1 MARIIQSP
9 GVQITERD
17 LSLRV
22 DTSSGTTVLVTGFAP
37 QGPTSEP
44 LMITTMSEFET
55 IYGFPVT
62 PAERYFY
69 YTCKEILNSPASL
82 VTIRLPYG
90 IGTGVSFGTNYSA
103 LIYPAENALTH
114 TGELDISL
122 QDPNTPKWFIGKP
135 LYVPLTIEQY
145 SKLATGEFTWTSTS
159 FGSSRNPALSTEL
172 FSNGN
177 AGFTWNPITS
187 SISVDGGLVILND
200 LQTTVN
206 EIAEGHYI
214 GFTDNSAYA
223 VSSPNFDSISKFY
236 TLSASSMTAAMPIV
250 NTNRIDFALS
260 ATKIDSDKGVTSV
273 SEQLE
278 KVGFADFELPLYQ
291 DYLSLGV
298 FRVRRSVTD
307 ASMLSMGSGELYL
320 GSCNFNRKQITGS
333 GGTLQTAFLEDSVN
347 ETSPTIKLFFNPKV
361 SKTYNWTDNSTS
373 PTSRVFV
380 EKAAKALYPLGI
392 YVPNTL
398 QIEKTK
404 VIGEV
409 QNKLN
414 KSLRSVETPENIRID
429 VVADAGLS
437 TIFAMTPD
445 LSSVPGYNLFD
456 DELVVDTNP
465 IPANIIQR
473 WQTIAIEFV
482 NFAENTRKDCMAILD
497 PLRPILLNGK
507 DSKIADSPTRNFT
520 QHIYSPLRDL
530 AGTVQSN
537 YVALYANWVKV
548 NDQFTNK
555 RFWCPFSGY
564 ASAIFA
570 KSDAIANPWAAP
582 AGLNRGN
589 FKAIDIAFNP
599 NQKQRDRLYE
609 IAINPVVYFNGDG
622 FVIMGQKTT
631 QFRPTAFD
639 RINVRRLFLYLER
652 ATQKTLK
659 YFVFEPNT
667 SFTRTRIKN
676 TITPLFEL
684 ARATEGLYDYMIVC
698 DQRNNTPEVIDNNEL
713 VIDIYLKPV
722 RTAEFILVNFIA
734 TRTGQNFQE
743 LIQGA

>member
-22 DTSSGTTVLVTGFAP
+22 DTSSGTTVLITGFAP
-37 QGPTSEP
+37 QGPTSEA
-44 LMITTMSEFET
+44 LMISTMSELET

-69 YTCKEILNSPASL
+69 YSCKEVLNSPASL

-90 IGTGVSFGTNYSA
+90 EGTGVTHGTSYSA
-103 LIYPAENALTH
+103 LIYPAANAITH
-114 TGELDISL
+114 IGEFDISIA
-122 QDPNTPKWFIGKP
+122 DPLTPKWFIGKP

-145 SKLATGEFTWTSTS
+145 AKVATGEFTWTSTGT
-159 FGSSRNPALSTEL
+159 GSTRNSALTSEL
-172 FSNGN
+172 WTNGS
-177 AGFTWNPITS
+177 AGYTYNPVS
-187 SISVDGGLVILND
+187 SAISIDGGFIILND

-214 GFTDNSAYA
+214 GFTDNSAYFA
-223 VSSPNFDSISKFY
+223 SSPNFDSISTFH
-236 TLSASSMTAAMPIV
+236 TLSADVKTTVMPVV
-250 NTNRIDFALS
+250 NTSRIDFALS
-260 ATKIDSDKGVTSV
+260 ATKLDSDKGVTSV
-273 SEQLE
+273 SEQIE

-298 FRVRRSVTD
+298 FRIRRSVTD

-320 GSCNFNRKQITGS
+320 GSCNYNRKQITGS
-333 GGTLQTAFLEDSVN
+333 GGTLQTAFLEDSIN
-347 ETSPTIKLFFNPKV
+347 ETSPTIKLFFNPVV
-361 SKTYNWTDNSTS
+361 SKSYNWTDNSTS
-373 PTSRVFV
+373 PTTRVFV
-380 EKAAKALYPLGI
+380 EKEAKALYPLGI

-404 VIGEV
+404 VIGAV
-409 QNKLN
+409 PDKLN
-414 KSLRSVETPENIRID
+414 KSLRGVETPENIRID

-437 TIFAMTPD
+437 TIYAMTPE
-445 LSSVPGYNLFD
+445 LSSTPGYNLFD
-456 DELVVDTNP
+456 DELVIDTNP
-465 IPANIIQR
+465 IPINVIQR
-473 WQTIAIEFV
+473 WQTVAIEIV
-482 NFAENTRKDCMAILD
+482 NFVENTRKDCMAIFD
-497 PLRPILLNGK
+497 PLRPVLLNGR
-507 DSKIADSPTRNFT
+507 DSKISDSPIRNFT
-520 QHIYSPLRDL
+520 QHIYTPLRLL
-530 AGTVQSN
+530 ASTVQSN

-548 NDQFTNK
+548 NDQFTNN

-570 KSDAIANPWAAP
+570 RSDAILNPWAAP

-609 IAINPVVYFNGDG
+609 IAVNPVVYFNGDG

-698 DQRNNTPEVIDNNEL
+698 DQRNNTPDVIDNNEL

-722 RTAEFILVNFIA
+722 RTAEFILVNFVA